1 MVKTNSLIF
10 NAISCFIISVIVL
23 YFELCEVIDMYDTII
38 IGAGPAGLYAGTLAG
53 MHKLKACILE
63 SSFEYGGTLNLY
75 KQKMVYDM
83 PGYRK
88 INAGDLINTLYDQYS
103 EYKADVPL
111 KLNTKAI
118 SIDYIDDH
126 YVLETTQG
134 VFETKT
140 LLLANGGGTFEP
152 RLIEVPDAASKSNIY
167 YNVKDVHD
175 FKDQELIVLGGGD
188 SAVDWSLTLAEVAKK
203 VTLIHRRHDFRA
215 HEYSVLKI
223 KSIGEVLTPYV
234 PIGFVGYDKV
244 EYLTIQNT
252 EDQSSKDI
260 KCDALFVFYGSSPA
274 KHNLSE
280 WGFELDD
287 KGLIKV
293 ASSMETTRKGIF
305 AVGNSVTYIGK
316 KKMISTGLG
325 EAATAISTIGA
336 FLYPEKTQSYKH

>member
-1 MVKTNSLIF
+1 
-10 NAISCFIISVIVL
+10 
-23 YFELCEVIDMYDTII
+23 MYDTII
-38 IGAGPAGLYAGTLAG
+38 IGAGPAGLYAATLAG

-88 INAGDLINTLYDQYS
+88 INAGDLIATLYDQYS
-103 EYKADVPL
+103 EYEEDVPL
-111 KLNTKAI
+111 RLNTKAI
-118 SIDYIDDH
+118 SIDYVDDH
-126 YVLETTQG
+126 YILETNQG
-134 VFETKT
+134 VFHTKT

-152 RLIEVPDAASKSNIY
+152 RLIDVPEAESKNNIY
-167 YNVKDVHD
+167 YNVKDVQD

-215 HEYSVLKI
+215 HEYSVDKI
-223 KSIGEVLTPYV
+223 KQMGRVLTPYV
-234 PIGFVGYDKV
+234 PKAFVGYDRV
-244 EYLTIQNT
+244 EYLTIENT
-252 EDQSSKDI
+252 EDQSIMDI

-293 ASSMETTRKGIF
+293 GTSMETTRKGIF
-305 AVGNSVTYIGK
+305 AVGNSVTYHGK

-325 EAATAISTIGA
+325 EAATAISTIGV